1 GRGGRTRTGQAQGQ
15 IERGAALGSARA
27 RGEDGGGMTPAFGF
41 RLSAFGLALV
51 AVAACD
57 PARPKPGNG
66 DELTIVVQADRREL
80 EAQEK
85 AIKQREEALKS
96 EQGEIDRR
104 IKELATSRVAA
115 DLEHKRR
122 L

>member
-1 GRGGRTRTGQAQGQ
+1 
-15 IERGAALGSARA
+15 
-27 RGEDGGGMTPAFGF
+27 
-41 RLSAFGLALV
+41 
-51 AVAACD
+51 
-57 PARPKPGNG
+57 PKPSNG

-122 L
+122 LDEELRRAKVEEAELQKRVLILQQQKAAMEVQRTVLAAPGEQGGGNVGV